1 MRIWIIAPFYGV
13 PSLLVSALG
22 PMSSAF
28 QANSS
33 RFPEQTPKEMGFSA
47 LSEDLR
53 GYRHLF
59 NPTQ

>member
-1 MRIWIIAPFYGV
+1 
-13 PSLLVSALG
+13 
-22 PMSSAF
+22 MSSAF
-28 QANSS
+28 QANST